1 MSLLTKLGNHGDR
14 VRMVSLIVHGLLG
27 IGTVV
32 WIVRSNPTI
41 FRRVGSGPLLSPL
54 ELALYAIGVASVIA
68 GWSFNV
74 AFVLANTDGW
84 FNNPIVGDGSWAQY
98 LQLMFD
104 NPAAGSAGIDFS
116 ISNVL
121 VLPIVA
127 IVWGRRQGINRPWL
141 YFAVTLFASF
151 TFGWAFFAATVER
164 QRRLAQDDTLEQTVA
179 EVGVEGAR

>member
-1 MSLLTKLGNHGDR
+1 
-14 VRMVSLIVHGLLG
+14 MVSLIVHGLLG

-32 WIVRSNPTI
+32 LILRANPAI
-41 FRRVGSGPLLSPL
+41 FRRTATGPLLSPL
-54 ELALYAIGVASVIA
+54 ELALYGIGLASVVA

-74 AFVLANTDGW
+74 AFVLQNTDGW
-84 FNNPIVGDGSWAQY
+84 FNNPLWGDGSWAQY
-98 LQLMFD
+98 LRLMFD

-116 ISNVL
+116 IANVL
-121 VLPIVA
+121 ILPIVA

-164 QRRLAQDDTLEQTVA
+164 QRRLAQGDTLWKAVA
-179 EVGVEGAR
+179 EVGVEGAG

>member
-1 MSLLTKLGNHGDR
+1 
-14 VRMVSLIVHGLLG
+14 MVSLIVHALLG
-27 IGTVV
+27 IATVV
-32 WIVRSNPTI
+32 LVVRANPAI
-41 FRRVGSGPLLSPL
+41 FRRTATGPLLSNL
-54 ELALYAIGVASVIA
+54 ELALYGIGIASVIA

-74 AFVLANTDGW
+74 SFVVQNTDGW
-84 FNNPIVGDGSWAQY
+84 FNNPLWGDGSWAQY
-98 LQLMFD
+98 MQLMFD

-116 ISNVL
+116 IANVL

-164 QRRLAQDDTLEQTVA
+164 QRRLAPDDTLTDSVA
-179 EVGVEGAR
+179 EAGVEGAR

>member
-1 MSLLTKLGNHGDR
+1 
-14 VRMVSLIVHGLLG
+14 MVSLIVHALLG
-27 IGTVV
+27 IATVV
-32 WIVRSNPTI
+32 LVVRANPAI
-41 FRRVGSGPLLSPL
+41 FRRTATGPLLSNL
-54 ELALYAIGVASVIA
+54 ELALYGIGIASVIA

-74 AFVLANTDGW
+74 SFVVQNTDGW
-84 FNNPIVGDGSWAQY
+84 FNNPLWGDGSWAQY
-98 LQLMFD
+98 MQLMFD

-116 ISNVL
+116 IANVL

-164 QRRLAQDDTLEQTVA
+164 QRRLAPDDTLTDSVA